1 MSSTYRG
8 WLWYVG
14 PVTASVDASPRILI
28 TDDHAIV
35 RHGIRQILN
44 DEVGGAG
51 FGEAGSGAE
60 LARKLAS
67 EPWDLL
73 ILDISLP
80 DKNGL
85 DLLKEVRVTYPR
97 LPVLMVSVH
106 PEEAY
111 AVRALKAG
119 AAGYLTKDAAPA
131 ELVIAVRKI
140 LGGGRYVTSSLA
152 ERLAAMLD
160 HDDRPIAER
169 LSDREYQVLCRIGA
183 GRTISEIGEEL
194 RLSVKTV
201 STYRARLLEKLA
213 LSTTAE
219 LTRFAIENRLV

>member
-1 MSSTYRG
+1 
-8 WLWYVG
+8 
-14 PVTASVDASPRILI
+14 VTVSDASPRVLI
-28 TDDHAIV
+28 TDDHAVV
-35 RHGIRQILN
+35 RHGIRQILAEEFGSA
-44 DEVGGAG
+44 D

-60 LARKLAS
+60 LARRLAADA
-67 EPWDLL
+67 WDVL

-80 DKNGL
+80 DRNGL
-85 DLLKEVRVTYPR
+85 DLLKDVRQTYPR

-119 AAGYLTKDAAPA
+119 AAGYLTKDAAPQ
-131 ELVIAVRKI
+131 ELVVAVRKI
-140 LGGGRYVTSSLA
+140 LAGGRYVTSSLA

-160 HDDRPIAER
+160 HDDRPVHER

-194 RLSVKTV
+194 KLSVKTV
-201 STYRARLLEKLA
+201 STYRARLLEKLG

-219 LTRFAIENRLV
+219 LTRFAIENRLM

>member
-1 MSSTYRG
+1 LSSTPAPVWYGRG
-8 WLWYVG
+8 
-14 PVTASVDASPRILI
+14 VTASVDASPRILI
-28 TDDHAIV
+28 TDDHAVV
-35 RHGIRQILN
+35 RHGIRQILA
-44 DEVGGAG
+44 DQLGGAG

-67 EPWDLL
+67 EPWDVL

-131 ELVIAVRKI
+131 ELVVAVRRI
-140 LGGGRYVTSSLA
+140 LAGGRYVTSSLA

-160 HDDRPIAER
+160 QDDRPIAER

-219 LTRFAIENRLV
+219 LTRFAIENHLV